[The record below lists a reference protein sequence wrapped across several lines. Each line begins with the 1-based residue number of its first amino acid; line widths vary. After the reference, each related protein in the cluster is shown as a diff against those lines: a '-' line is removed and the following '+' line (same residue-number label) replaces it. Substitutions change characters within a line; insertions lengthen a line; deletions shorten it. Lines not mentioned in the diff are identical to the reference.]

1 MGLLF
6 LAGAIVSEVFG
17 STMLKL
23 TSISK
28 GKLPIIGIIIGYAI
42 SFYLLSMTLLTIPL
56 SFSYAVWSGLGTA
69 LTAIVGFIVFKEQWN
84 WKIIASI
91 GLLIFGIVLMRI

>member
-28 GKLPIIGIIIGYAI
+28 GKLPIIGIVIGYAI